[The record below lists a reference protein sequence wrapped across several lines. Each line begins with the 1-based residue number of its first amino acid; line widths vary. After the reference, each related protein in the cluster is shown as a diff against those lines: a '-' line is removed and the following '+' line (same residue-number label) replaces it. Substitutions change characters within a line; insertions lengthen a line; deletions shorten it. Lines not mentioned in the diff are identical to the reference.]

1 MPSNTAQWLWF
12 AFFVVGTLG
21 GWVFIGYLIWR
32 MRTGEL
38 RSLRDLEVENERL
51 KDVNVTLSRLS
62 RGLMEDVKRAD
73 ATVKMVQEEIDR
85 LKGASDGQQD

>member
-1 MPSNTAQWLWF
+1 MPSNIVQWLWF

-51 KDVNVTLSRLS
+51 KVVNGTLSRMS

-85 LKGASDGQQD
+85 LKGASDGQQN